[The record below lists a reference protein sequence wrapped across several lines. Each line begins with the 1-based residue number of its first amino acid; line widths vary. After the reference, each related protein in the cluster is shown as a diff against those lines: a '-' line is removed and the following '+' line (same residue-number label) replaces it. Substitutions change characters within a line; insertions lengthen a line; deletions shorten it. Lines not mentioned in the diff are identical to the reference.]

1 MSSTTVFTA
10 LAMIAFAANSLFARL
25 ALAGGAI
32 DAAGYT
38 GVRMASGAAFLALI
52 LWRRPGRAG
61 GLPGSW
67 RAAAALG
74 VYAIGF
80 SLAYLRLGVS
90 LGALVLF
97 TAVQVTMIAW
107 SVIRGEHPGRVEI
120 AGIVLALAGFV
131 YLVSPGLVAPDPL
144 GCALMVIA
152 GVAWGVYSILGRGGA
167 DPVGQTAGN
176 FIRIVPMALPLIVV
190 SLIAGGMTAYGVVL
204 ALAAG
209 VFASALGYILWYRA
223 LPGLAMTQA
232 AIVQLSVPVI
242 AALGAVIF
250 LSETLTARLLIAG
263 AVMLGGIALAILS
276 RRRA

>member
-190 SLIAGGMTAYGVVL
+190 SLIAGGMTAYGVIL
-204 ALAAG
+204 ALGAG
-209 VFASALGYILWYRA
+209 VLASALGYILWYRA

>member
-1 MSSTTVFTA
+1 
-10 LAMIAFAANSLFARL
+10 MIAFAANSLFARL

-80 SLAYLRLGVS
+80 ALAYLRLGVS

>member
-1 MSSTTVFTA
+1 VSSTPILTV

-61 GLPGSW
+61 GLPGSL
-67 RAAAALG
+67 RAAAALAI
-74 VYAIGF
+74 YAIAF
-80 SLAYLRLGVS
+80 SLAYVRLGVS

-107 SVIRGEHPGRVEI
+107 SVIRGERPGAWEI

-144 GCALMVIA
+144 GCALMVLS
-152 GVAWGVYSILGRGGA
+152 GMAWGVYSILGRGGA

-176 FIRIVPMALPLIVV
+176 FIRTLPMALPLIAV
-190 SLIAGGMTAYGVVL
+190 SLIAGGMSGSGIAL

-209 VFASALGYILWYRA
+209 VLASALGYILWYRA

-242 AALGAVIF
+242 AAAGAVIF

-263 AVMLGGIALAILS
+263 TVMLGGIALAILS
-276 RRRA
+276 RRPA